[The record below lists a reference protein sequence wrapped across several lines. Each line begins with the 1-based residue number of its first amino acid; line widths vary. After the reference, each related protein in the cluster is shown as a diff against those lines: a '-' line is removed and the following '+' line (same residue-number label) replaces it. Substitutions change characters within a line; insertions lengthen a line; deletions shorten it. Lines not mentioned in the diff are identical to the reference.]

1 MNIVSL
7 RSLKLLVLLLV
18 IWPSQQCDKAS
29 ANQQPDKNGTLI
41 VLVTWG
47 DDNDTPA
54 NDVYA
59 EARGFVREYNSEK
72 SFVLKSSTPGRYEA
86 SLPPGIYDVFIRE
99 DISEPRCKRMQII
112 QGRPTTWTLKL
123 EFDEVYRKGER
134 V

>member
-1 MNIVSL
+1 MNIPSL
-7 RSLKLLVLLLV
+7 RPLKVVVLLLV
-18 IWPSQQCDKAS
+18 LWPSQQCDKAS
-29 ANQQPDKNGTLI
+29 ANQQPDRNGTLI

-47 DDNDTPA
+47 DDNNTPA
-54 NDVYA
+54 SDVYI
-59 EARGFVREYNSEK
+59 EARGFVREYNSGK

-86 SLPPGIYDVFIRE
+86 SLPPGIYDVFVSE

-112 QGRPTTWTLKL
+112 GGLPNTWTLKL